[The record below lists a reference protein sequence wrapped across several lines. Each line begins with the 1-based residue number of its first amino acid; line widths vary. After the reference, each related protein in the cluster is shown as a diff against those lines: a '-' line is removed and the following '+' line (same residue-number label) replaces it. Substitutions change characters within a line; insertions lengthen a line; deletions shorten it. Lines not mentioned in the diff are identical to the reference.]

1 MLVPMP
7 AQWDPSLLTGNPV
20 VDKQHQ
26 RLFALVAQVHG
37 MVAAGE
43 GRAAVAAA
51 LGELARY
58 THEHFQAEEE
68 LMLSSRFPGRP
79 EHRRHHFRLLERAN
93 ALVAEHRSG
102 RHADPSEIAAFL
114 AAWLEHHI
122 RGDDRALIDW
132 LREGRRADP
141 QPAAALPGADC
152 R

>member
-26 RLFALVAQVHG
+26 RLFALAARVHQLVA
-37 MVAAGE
+37 E
-43 GRAAVAAA
+43 GQERTAITAA
-51 LGELARY
+51 LDEMARY

-68 LMLSSRFPGRP
+68 LMLSSRFPGRS

-102 RHADPSEIAAFL
+102 GPIDPLATASFL
-114 AAWLEHHI
+114 ADWLNHHI
-122 RGDDRALIDW
+122 RGDDRELVDW
-132 LREGRRADP
+132 LNARRLA
-141 QPAAALPGADC
+141 PAAAGAPSGDC